1 MSNHEGHIPTCDVFC
16 TCGHIPSAH
25 KKNKS
30 TLFFLKPKIKPIH
43 FRLIGGSVSSFA
55 TSGEI
60 CMAVFM
66 FDLLV

>member
-1 MSNHEGHIPTCDVFC
+1 MFFVHVGTYLALI
-16 TCGHIPSAH
+16 
-25 KKNKS
+25 KKTKV
-30 TLFFLKPKIKPIH
+30 LFFFLKPKIKPIH